1 MECNGIQW
9 HVFGKERY
17 IKQINDIQ
25 DWQKKTAEFHRSTKV
40 MSKKNWD
47 YDTAEEG
54 GGSRHFFD
62 R

>member
-1 MECNGIQW
+1 MESNGMYLAR
-9 HVFGKERY
+9 K
-17 IKQINDIQ
+17 DISNKLMIFRI
-25 DWQKKTAEFHRSTKV
+25 DRKKTAEFHRSTKV